1 VAGVLHGVGAGAGL
15 RYTCHCDDCQAYAH
29 HLGRAD
35 MLDDRGG
42 TDAFQTNA
50 SRLEILRGLDKL
62 ASLRVANQ
70 PMRPAIR
77 WYAAC
82 CATPL
87 FASYD
92 TAKRSFFVLL
102 LANTDRAQCDA
113 LLPQTMGVVWR
124 KFALADI
131 GDRKDANLPAIVWRM
146 MMREINAR
154 LTGDWRRTPL
164 FDAATGEPISRPRQ
178 MTPDERAA
186 AAASMAAWKA
196 AREAA
201 TV

>member
-1 VAGVLHGVGAGAGL
+1 VLHDVGAGAGL
-15 RYTCHCDDCQAYAH
+15 RYTCHCDNCQAYAH
-29 HLGRAD
+29 HLGRAGIR
-35 MLDDRGG
+35 DDRGG

-50 SRLEILRGLDKL
+50 SRLEIARGLDKL

-70 PMRPAIR
+70 PMRPAIH

-87 FASYD
+87 FD
-92 TAKRSFFVLL
+92 V
-102 LANTDRAQCDA
+102 
-113 LLPQTMGVVWR
+113 
-124 KFALADI
+124 
-131 GDRKDANLPAIVWRM
+131 
-146 MMREINAR
+146 
-154 LTGDWRRTPL
+154 
-164 FDAATGEPISRPRQ
+164 ATGKPISRPRQ

-186 AAASMAAWKA
+186 AAARIAAWKA